1 MRFTNTRWN
10 ESSAYPPCAR
20 RPKRY
25 NTAMVADTLILQ
37 TKLIPPKPLQPNLYR
52 PRLSERILRCL
63 HHNVTLVQA
72 ATGYGKS
79 TALVQALADGKVPLF
94 WYSAAETDADPMA
107 FLLHVV
113 HALRLQLPEIA
124 DSTLAFLR
132 QGPAGGPA
140 SWRRAT
146 DMLINELA
154 DDLRTDSALVIDDFH
169 LVADVPEIAH
179 IVARL
184 VDYLP
189 PNIHVILSAR
199 QRPALLPLSRWKVKG
214 RLLEI
219 GVEDLAFTADEIET
233 LFRALYKVQLAPAD
247 VERLARE
254 TEGWVIALQM
264 IWKALESG
272 SVASLQDVWTA
283 LPEALDPLFDY
294 LAKEVLN
301 RTSPERQHFL
311 LVTSVLHSMTPDVCD
326 AMLGWRG
333 SETILRGL
341 CDDGLFVHQTGPQ
354 EYRYQHL
361 FRDFLQEQLAAHG
374 LSKSALHRQAARFY
388 TGEGAA
394 EEAVIH
400 FLAAGDF
407 IPAAEAIGALAE
419 GMIRTGRLDTLRNW
433 IVALPHPV
441 LEEYPLLMVWLGD
454 TYRLASQFE
463 EALEWYSRAES
474 RFRATGDNAGL
485 SRALRAQG
493 TVYLDTVR
501 PLRAEALLEEA
512 LRLNDEKDRRERA
525 ALLEALAEN
534 RTNLGRLDE
543 ARALREQARA
553 LLTSDGPSAADL
565 DVRVLLRTGR
575 IAQAQA
581 ILEQRAAEE
590 RAAPPHRP
598 ARAHRET
605 LLLLSLIHA
614 FRGDPEAA
622 MQCALDGIQVGRAL
636 GSPFVEAVGY
646 MRLGHAHQIG
656 KPRPEEAEACYQKA
670 IAMAK
675 SLQVSRATVEPLWG
689 LTRLYGFFG
698 DAGRAEAC
706 AQEGIDIALAAG
718 DEWIAALVRLTLG
731 AVYVHTN
738 RIPQAIDELARAE
751 TAFLR
756 CSDAFA
762 RAACRLWLSLAYLDS
777 GDPAAFALHAEALLR
792 LVQDNEGA
800 ALLTRPSLLAP
811 PDPQRC
817 IPLFMEARRRRI
829 HMAYVSRL
837 LDDLGVAEFESHPG
851 YSLTI
856 QVLGPLRIWRGR
868 EEIGPR
874 EWQREKARQLFALLL
889 AHRGKFLQRD
899 QILEYLWPHSDPSS
913 AEARFKV
920 ALNALNH
927 ALEPQRPSRSAGFF
941 ILRRESAYG
950 LNPAAA
956 LRVDVDE
963 FEHLMSKAEQTA
975 VPEESIRLLRE
986 ALALYRGDYLSDFLY
1001 EDWTLRERE
1010 RLRQAYLHGI
1020 THLAGRLAD
1029 IGDCDEAAAWCQRA
1043 LAIDNCWEEAYRVLM
1058 RCYSAQGNR
1067 AMVIRTFEQC
1077 EATLRAELSAPPM
1090 PETVSL
1096 YQRLLAEERSR

>member
-1 MRFTNTRWN
+1 MG
-10 ESSAYPPCAR
+10 
-20 RPKRY
+20 Y
-25 NTAMVADTLILQ
+25 NRSMVADTLILQ
-37 TKLIPPKPLQPNLYR
+37 TKLIPPKPLQPSLDR
-52 PRLSERILRCL
+52 PRLSERILRSL
-63 HHNVTLVQA
+63 HHRVTLVQA

-79 TALVQALADGKVPLF
+79 TALVQALAGGTVPLF
-94 WYSAAETDADPMA
+94 WYSAAETDTDPVV

-113 HALRLQLPEIA
+113 YALRLQLPEIA

-140 SWRRAT
+140 SWRRTT

-154 DDLRTDSALVIDDFH
+154 DDLRTESALVIDDFH
-169 LVADVPEIAH
+169 LVGDVPDIAH
-179 IVARL
+179 IVTRL

-189 PNIHVILSAR
+189 SNIHVILSVR

-214 RLLEI
+214 HLLEI
-219 GVEDLAFTADEIET
+219 GVEDLAFTADEIDT
-233 LFRALYKVQLAPAD
+233 LFRTLYKVPLAPAD

-294 LAKEVLN
+294 LAKEVLD
-301 RTSPERQHFL
+301 RTSPERRHFL
-311 LVTSVLHSMTPDVCD
+311 LVTSVLRSMTPDVCD
-326 AMLGWRG
+326 AMLGWHG
-333 SETILRGL
+333 SETTLREL

-361 FRDFLQEQLAAHG
+361 FQDFLQGQLATHG
-374 LSKSALHRQAARFY
+374 MSRRDLHRQAARY
-388 TGEGAA
+388 YVHAGAA
-394 EEAVIH
+394 EEAIIH
-400 FLAAGDF
+400 FLAANDF
-407 IPAAEAIGALAE
+407 VPSAEIIASLAE
-419 GMIRTGRLDTLRNW
+419 GMIRAGRLGTLRNW
-433 IVALPHPV
+433 IAALPHPV

-512 LRLNDEKDRRERA
+512 LQLNDEKDKRERA

-543 ARALREQARA
+543 ARALRQQARE
-553 LLTSDGPSAADL
+553 LLASDGPSAADL

-581 ILEQRAAEE
+581 LLEQRAAEE
-590 RAAPPHRP
+590 RAVPPHRP

-614 FRGDPEAA
+614 FRGNPESA
-622 MQCALDGIQVGRAL
+622 MQCALEGIEVGRAL

-646 MRLGHAHQIG
+646 MRLGHAFQIG
-656 KPRPEEAEACYQKA
+656 KPKPDKAEACYQKA
-670 IAMAK
+670 IAMSK

-689 LTRLYGFFG
+689 LTRVYGFFG
-698 DAGRAEAC
+698 DAARAEAC
-706 AQEGIDIALAAG
+706 AREGIDIALAAG

-738 RIPQAIDELARAE
+738 QIPQALEELSRAE

-762 RAACRLWLSLAYLDS
+762 RTACRLWLSLAYLDS
-777 GDPAAFALHAEALLR
+777 SDPAAFALHTEALLR
-792 LVQDNEGA
+792 LVQENDCA
-800 ALLTRPSLLAP
+800 ALLTGPSFLAP
-811 PDPQRC
+811 ADPQRC
-817 IPLFMEARRRRI
+817 IPLLMEARRRRI
-829 HMAYVSRL
+829 HVAYVSRL

-856 QVLGPLRIWRGR
+856 KMLGPLRIWRGH

-899 QILEYLWPHSDPSS
+899 QILEHLWPLSAPSS
-913 AEARFKV
+913 AEAGFKV
-920 ALNALNH
+920 ALNALNRV
-927 ALEPQRPSRSAGFF
+927 LEPQRPSRSAGFF
-941 ILRRESAYG
+941 VLRRESAYG
-950 LNPAAA
+950 LNPAAV
-956 LRVDVDE
+956 LHVDVDE
-963 FEHLMSKAEQTA
+963 FENLLNKAEAIAEHQ
-975 VPEESIRLLRE
+975 ESIRLLRE
-986 ALALYRGDYLSDFLY
+986 ALALYQGDYLSDLLY

-1010 RLRQAYLHGI
+1010 RLRQVYLHGI

-1029 IGDCDEAAAWCQRA
+1029 VGDCDEAASWCQRA
-1043 LAIDNCWEEAYRVLM
+1043 LALDNCWEEAYRVLM
-1058 RCYSAQGNR
+1058 RCYGAQGNR

-1077 EATLRAELSAPPM
+1077 EATLRSELNAPPM
-1090 PETVSL
+1090 PETMGL
-1096 YQRLLAEERSR
+1096 YQRLLAEERPR

>member
-1 MRFTNTRWN
+1 MI
-10 ESSAYPPCAR
+10 
-20 RPKRY
+20 
-25 NTAMVADTLILQ
+25 ADTLILQ
-37 TKLIPPKPLQPNLYR
+37 TKLIPPKPQQPSLYR
-52 PRLSERILRCL
+52 PRLSERILQSLR
-63 HHNVTLVQA
+63 HRVTLVQA

-79 TALVQALADGKVPLF
+79 TALAQALADGKVPLF
-94 WYSAAETDADPMA
+94 WYSAAETDADPVA
-107 FLLHVV
+107 FLLHIV

-140 SWRRAT
+140 SWRHAT
-146 DMLINELA
+146 DMLINEIA
-154 DDLRTDSALVIDDFH
+154 DDLHTESALVIDDFH
-169 LVADVPEIAH
+169 LVGDAPDIAH

-184 VDYLP
+184 IDYLP
-189 PNIHVILSAR
+189 SNVHVILSVR

-214 RLLEI
+214 HLLEI
-219 GVEDLAFTADEIET
+219 DVEDLAFTADEIDT
-233 LFRALYKVQLAPAD
+233 LFRTLYKVQLTPAD

-264 IWKALESG
+264 IWKSLEAG
-272 SVASLQDVWTA
+272 SFASLQDVWAA

-294 LAKEVLN
+294 LGKEVLH
-301 RTSPERQHFL
+301 RISPERQHFL
-311 LVTSVLHSMTPDVCD
+311 LATSVLRSMTPEACD
-326 AMLGWRG
+326 AMLNWRG
-333 SETILRGL
+333 SETALRRL
-341 CDDGLFVHQTGPQ
+341 CDDGLFVHQIGPQ
-354 EYRYQHL
+354 EYRYQRV
-361 FRDFLQEQLAAHG
+361 FQDFLQEQLAAHG
-374 LSKSALHRQAARFY
+374 LSKSALHRQAAQFY
-388 TGEGAA
+388 LEKGNA

-400 FLAAGDF
+400 LLAANDA
-407 IPAAEAIGALAE
+407 IQAAEQIAALAE
-419 GMIRTGRLDTLRNW
+419 GMIRAGRLDTLRNW
-433 IVALPHPV
+433 ITALPHPV
-441 LEEYPLLMVWLGD
+441 LDEYPMLMVWLGD

-463 EALEWYSRAES
+463 EALEWYSRAEG

-501 PLRAEALLEEA
+501 PLHAEALLEEA

-553 LLTSDGPSAADL
+553 LLASDGPSAADL

-581 ILEQRAAEE
+581 LLERRAAEE

-622 MQCALDGIQVGRAL
+622 FRCALEGIDIGRAL

-646 MRLGHAHQIG
+646 MRLGHAYQIG
-656 KPRPEEAEACYQKA
+656 RPRPDEAEACYQKA

-675 SLQVSRATVEPLWG
+675 SLHVSRATVEPLWG

-698 DAGRAEAC
+698 DAGHAEAC
-706 AQEGIDIALAAG
+706 AREGIDIALAAG

-762 RAACRLWLSLAYLDS
+762 RTACRLWLSLAYLDS
-777 GDPAAFALHAEALLR
+777 SDPAAFALHTEALLR
-792 LVQDNEGA
+792 LVQDNDCA
-800 ALLTRPSLLAP
+800 ALLTRPSLLSPA
-811 PDPQRC
+811 DPQQC
-817 IPLFMEARRRRI
+817 IPLLMEARRRRI
-829 HMAYVSRL
+829 HKAYVSRL
-837 LDDLGVAEFESHPG
+837 LEHLGVDEFESHPG
-851 YSLTI
+851 YSLT
-856 QVLGPLRIWRGR
+856 VNALGPLRIWRGR
-868 EEIGPR
+868 EEIALR

-899 QILEYLWPHSDPSS
+899 QILEYLWPRSDLQS
-913 AEARFKV
+913 AEAGFKV
-920 ALNALNH
+920 ALNALNR
-927 ALEPQRPSRSAGFF
+927 ALEPQRPARSAGFF
-941 ILRRESAYG
+941 VLRRESAYG

-956 LRVDVDE
+956 LHVDVDE
-963 FEHLMSKAEQTA
+963 FEGLLTRAAEAEAPQET
-975 VPEESIRLLRE
+975 IRLLRE
-986 ALALYRGDYLSDFLY
+986 GLALYRGDYLTNFLY
-1001 EDWTLRERE
+1001 EEWTLRERE
-1010 RLRQAYLHGI
+1010 RLRQLYVRGA
-1020 THLAGRLAD
+1020 TRLAALLAD
-1029 IGDCDEAAAWCQRA
+1029 AGECDEAIAWCQRA
-1043 LAIDNCWEEAYRVLM
+1043 LAADECWEDAYCVLM
-1058 RCYSAQGNR
+1058 RCYALQGNR
-1067 AMVIRTFEQC
+1067 ALIIRTFEQC
-1077 EATLRAELSAPPM
+1077 ETTLRRELSMPPM
-1090 PETVSL
+1090 PETVDL
-1096 YQRLLAEERSR
+1096 YRRLTAEEKAR